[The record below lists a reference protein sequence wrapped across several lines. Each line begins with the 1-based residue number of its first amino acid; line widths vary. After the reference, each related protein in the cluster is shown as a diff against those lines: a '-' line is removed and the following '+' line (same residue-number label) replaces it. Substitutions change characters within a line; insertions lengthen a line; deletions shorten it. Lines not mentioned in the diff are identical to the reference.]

1 MAEPSAVNGPRHD
14 FSLRDR
20 AVTRTESYRF
30 AWALRSASSS
40 ASTIASSV
48 STR

>member
-1 MAEPSAVNGPRHD
+1 MAEAFAVNGPRHD

-20 AVTRTESYRF
+20 AVTWDADYRF

-40 ASTIASSV
+40 AATIASSA